1 MPSLSHLLHPSS
13 SAAPLLFGVAI
24 SDHQAEAYDDQFA
37 PDVWDV
43 WERSTGLVA
52 RGQATDF
59 WNRWEEDVLNAQQ
72 LGCRTFRFS
81 LAWAR
86 IEPRPGEFDAYA
98 LEHYRAIVTRL
109 RELNMEPIVTL
120 CHFVWPQHVEARG
133 GLRSEHF
140 ARWFAAYAAQV
151 RAALEPH
158 VRYWLTF
165 NEPNIVLQGFY
176 RLWFQADFS
185 FPPGQPPGLALPD
198 QIDVTIDVIR
208 HLFEAHQAARR
219 ILRREQGEHNLVS
232 ANVFQLGLPGVLQR
246 LIDRNVTRLKQAED
260 WRDHFWRISERPT
273 LPQRYDLI
281 VALITAHQT
290 DHAARLAASGYDT
303 LYFDTGLSA
312 LVKQADRFQTL
323 DELDRQLLAFVR
335 GPSWDKAATVQAR
348 LTHSRLHFVET
359 HAQAIE
365 LLESDRVAAV
375 IADQTVLRALAHTRS
390 DYHVLDERFTEQSYV
405 VAIQTGNPALL
416 DAVKQALYALHTEV
430 GQDEMCRHYLPEQAS
445 QPSHFE
451 AQPRV
456 SHYSGLGHIQERGKL
471 IVGLQ
476 RTDLPWIDL
485 AHATP
490 DRIGLDFDLGRAL
503 AGVIFGDPA
512 RVEFRRAT
520 LPRPNT
526 LSTRL
531 RNRFDDWLR
540 AWTIFSTFVSSTW
553 WYLGMQGQLP
563 EYLCPRECVGQLDF
577 VAFDYYFGISALTPL
592 QLRRLA
598 RSVQRQFNRTAVW
611 ADGLYQAL
619 RHYHQRFPHL
629 PIIIAE
635 NGFAD
640 EPSSGQRGAQLAAH
654 IQAVQRAMAEGV
666 DVRAYCVWSITSN
679 REWGLPQAAA
689 SDFGL
694 YYIDLDHDPELKR
707 RPTSSVEAYRQL
719 IAKYRL
725 SGSS

>member
-1 MPSLSHLLHPSS
+1 MPSLSHLLHPTSLS
-13 SAAPLLFGVAI
+13 EPLLFGVAI
-24 SDHQAEAYDDQFA
+24 SDHQAEAYDAQFS

-43 WERSTGLVA
+43 WEQSAGIVP
-52 RGQATDF
+52 RGRATDF
-59 WNRWEEDVLNAQQ
+59 WNRWEEDVLNAHR
-72 LGCRTFRFS
+72 LGCRAFRFS

-86 IEPRPGEFDAYA
+86 IEPHPGDFDACA
-98 LEHYRAIVTRL
+98 LEHYRAIVVRL
-109 RELNMEPIVTL
+109 HELNMEPIVTL

-140 ARWFAAYAAQV
+140 AQWFATYAQQV
-151 RAALEPH
+151 RAALDPH

-185 FPPGQPPGLALPD
+185 FPPGQPPGMAFPD

-208 HLFEAHQAARR
+208 HLFEAHRAARR
-219 ILRREQGEHNLVS
+219 VLRRDQGEHNLIS
-232 ANVFQLGLPGVLQR
+232 ANVFQLGLPGLLQR

-273 LPQRYDLI
+273 LLRRFDLI
-281 VALITAHQT
+281 VAPVATYRD
-290 DHAARLAASGYDT
+290 DHPARLAASGYDT
-303 LYFDTGLSA
+303 LYFDTGLSS
-312 LVKQADRFQTL
+312 LVKQTDRFQTL
-323 DELDRQLLAFVR
+323 DALDGQLLACVR
-335 GPSWDKAATVQAR
+335 GPSWDKVATVQAR
-348 LTHSRLHFVET
+348 LARSRLHFVET
-359 HAQAIE
+359 HAQALD
-365 LLESDRVAAV
+365 LLDSDRVAAI
-375 IADQTVLRALAHTRS
+375 IADQTVLHALARTRS
-390 DYHVLDERFTEQSYV
+390 NYRVFDERFTEQSYV
-405 VAIQTGNPALL
+405 VAVQTGNPALL
-416 DAVKQALYALHTEV
+416 DAAKYALNALHTEA
-430 GQDEMCRHYLPEQAS
+430 GQDEMCRHYLPGRAP
-445 QPSHFE
+445 QPPHFE

-456 SHYSGLGHIQERGKL
+456 SHYSGLGHVQERGKL

-476 RTDLPWIDL
+476 RADLPWIDL
-485 AHATP
+485 TNAAP

-512 RVEFRRAT
+512 CVEFRRAA

-531 RNRFDDWLR
+531 RKRLDEWVR

-577 VAFDYYFGISALTPL
+577 VAFDYYFGISAPTPA

-611 ADGLYQAL
+611 AGGLYQAL
-619 RHYHQRFPHL
+619 RHYHRHFPNL
-629 PIIIAE
+629 PIVIAE

-640 EPSSGQRGAQLAAH
+640 EPASGQRGEQLAAH
-654 IQAVQRAMAEGV
+654 IQAVQRALAEGIE
-666 DVRAYCVWSITSN
+666 VRAYCVWSITSN
-679 REWGLPQAAA
+679 REWGLPQEAA

-694 YYIDLDHDPELKR
+694 YYVDLDHDPELR
-707 RPTSSVEAYRQL
+707 RQPTSSVEAYRQL
-719 IAKYRL
+719 IAKSSS
-725 SGSS
+725 SGSA